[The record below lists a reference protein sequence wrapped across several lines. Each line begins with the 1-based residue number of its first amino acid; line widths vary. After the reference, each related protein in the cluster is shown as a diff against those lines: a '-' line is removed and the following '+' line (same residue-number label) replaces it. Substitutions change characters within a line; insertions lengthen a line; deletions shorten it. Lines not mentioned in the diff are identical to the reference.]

1 MGKTILITG
10 ASSGFGRLTA
20 ETLRNSGHK
29 IFAGFRSNDGRK
41 KQVADELREKKIE
54 ILKLDV
60 TDQGSVDS
68 AIAQLLEKSNN
79 ELDVVVNNAGM
90 ASAGISEAFTPE
102 QARQLFE
109 VNVFGVQRV
118 LRATLP
124 VLRAKRRG
132 LVINVGSILGRITL
146 PFFGLYGASKC
157 AVEAMSDSYRYELSQ
172 LGVEVV
178 LVQPSAYPTN
188 MYAAAQ
194 QPADEELRKTYGEIA
209 EVPDKIL
216 KTFVTLF
223 QGENGPNPQ
232 DVATAIDQI
241 VSAPAGSRPDRVVV
255 GLPFGSDAVN
265 KAVAPIQRGVIEN
278 LGLGDLT
285 KLKISLVDVE

>member
-20 ETLRNSGHK
+20 QTLRNSGHK
-29 IFAGFRSNDGRK
+29 VFAGFRSNEGRK
-41 KQVADELREKKIE
+41 KQVADELREKNIE

-79 ELDVVVNNAGM
+79 ELDAVVNNAGM

-132 LVINVGSILGRITL
+132 LVINVGSILGRITF
-146 PFFGLYGASKC
+146 PFFGLYGASKY
-157 AVEAMSDSYRYELSQ
+157 AVEALTDSYRYELSQ

-188 MYAAAQ
+188 MYASAQ
-194 QPADEELRKTYGEIA
+194 KPDNNTRSEAYGEIGA
-209 EVPDKIL
+209 IPGKMFD
-216 KTFVTLF
+216 TFREIF
-223 QGENGPNPQ
+223 QSKNAPNPH
-232 DVATAIDQI
+232 DVPEAIAKLIGQ
-241 VSAPAGSRPDRVVV
+241 SKGTRPARVVV
-255 GLPFGSDAVN
+255 GEPYASDVVN
-265 KAVAPIQRGVIEN
+265 RSVEPVQAQVIE
-278 LGLGDLT
+278 GLG
-285 KLKISLVDVE
+285 